1 MPNKAERK
9 EPTRHGV
16 PPYTFARLGRWLDD
30 FHPTRGTLTSGK
42 RYTCRQQ
49 QTFRTF
55 AKKLVLISKR
65 GKTTEANMLLVGPGK
80 KVILVSYL
88 RHPGILPNHARD
100 FLSQIGNVE
109 DFAHRALKSR
119 DDSLLGESSK
129 EQACPGSTV
138 MHLDCSSQMYCYAK
152 TERKPRSDK
161 QQTKWRPSPDSVI
174 GNFRG
179 CCFLCPFFFFCSPH
193 PQSYLND

>member
-1 MPNKAERK
+1 MQAATNFPNFRK
-9 EPTRHGV
+9 EVG
-16 PPYTFARLGRWLDD
+16 LD
-30 FHPTRGTLTSGK
+30 FQK
-42 RYTCRQQ
+42 RQNHR
-49 QTFRTF
+49 
-55 AKKLVLISKR
+55 SKHV
-65 GKTTEANMLLVGPGK
+65 VGPGK
-80 KVILVSYL
+80 KGYTSILL
-88 RHPGILPNHARD
+88 ETPRAPGIFRD